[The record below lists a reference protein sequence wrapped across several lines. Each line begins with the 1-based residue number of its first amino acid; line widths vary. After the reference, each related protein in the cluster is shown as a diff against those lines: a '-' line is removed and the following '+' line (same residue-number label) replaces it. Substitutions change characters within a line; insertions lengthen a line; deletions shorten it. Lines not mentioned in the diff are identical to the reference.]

1 MTSYI
6 CTVRISVDN
15 SKNSGNADWIL
26 EVNGVLVRIIMEPA
40 WTYDT
45 NNIENK
51 KGYYAPTIK
60 WSNA

>member
-26 EVNGVLVRIIMEPA
+26 EVIGVLVRIIMEPA

-45 NNIENK
+45 NNIEK
-51 KGYYAPTIK
+51 KKVIMPPQ
-60 WSNA
+60 